1 MKTARFG
8 RGSAF
13 DMLVKTVLL
22 FLLAMVLI
30 AMIGRALF
38 PDTVRRLVRRRPRAL
53 RPGTCPRCG
62 NYIIGT
68 GPCACG
74 PSGKKP

>member
-1 MKTARFG
+1 
-8 RGSAF
+8 
-13 DMLVKTVLL
+13 MLVKTILL

-38 PDTVRRLVRRRPRAL
+38 PDTVRRLVRRRSVAL

-62 NYIIGT
+62 RYIIGT